1 MCRHLATAL
10 LLLAG
15 IWQITRGQ
23 ESLDGAGLAFWEDAW
38 AAENA
43 NPDFQTVS
51 CPDYRAVTAAINDFR
66 APYGQEPLQYS
77 NDLEEAAKTRL
88 AMEATTCEQSTQPL
102 AWPGESGGTAFGLG
116 WRAYGREAGK
126 LSYKCVQAV
135 NYWMANATASQRAAF
150 RNPTGTLSADQAPST
165 GPLAWSVLMWGSS
178 TQVGCALR
186 WCESVNLVVSQYVV
200 YCLSAPQVGEFD
212 NDSVPAQL
220 PAPGEHRRPVYVPPP
235 TQRPHPPLHRHAQ
248 PIHACAPCLWGWAPS
263 LGKPVQFEPQQSSR
277 TLPQAASRCLPPAM
291 GFCRR
296 CRG

>member
-102 AWPGESGGTAFGLG
+102 A
-116 WRAYGREAGK
+116 
-126 LSYKCVQAV
+126 
-135 NYWMANATASQRAAF
+135 
-150 RNPTGTLSADQAPST
+150 
-165 GPLAWSVLMWGSS
+165 
-178 TQVGCALR
+178 
-186 WCESVNLVVSQYVV
+186 
-200 YCLSAPQVGEFD
+200 
-212 NDSVPAQL
+212 
-220 PAPGEHRRPVYVPPP
+220 PP